1 MRARDQSGTET
12 DFMYRALTR
21 NIQVTV
27 EPVYLPD
34 RSEPDDG
41 VHVWAYSVDIVNLG
55 LEMVTLRSRHWKI
68 IDGEGR
74 LEEVRGDGVVG
85 EQPTLGPGERFEYT
99 SGCPLRATSGVMSG
113 SYRFET
119 VDGETFQVTIPAFSL
134 DIPGGVRSVN

>member
-1 MRARDQSGTET
+1 
-12 DFMYRALTR
+12 MYRALTR

-27 EPVYLPD
+27 EPVYLAD
-34 RSEPDDG
+34 RSEPEEG
-41 VHVWAYSVDIVNLG
+41 VHVWAYSVDIANLG
-55 LEMVTLRSRHWKI
+55 LEMVTLRSRHWRI

-74 LEEVRGDGVVG
+74 VEEIRGDGVVG

-113 SYRFET
+113 AYRFET
-119 VDGETFQVTIPAFSL
+119 VEGESFQVAIPAFSL